1 MRSRYVFIIYCEH
14 VCRFMTIKIKKIL
27 VPYDATASSRKAL
40 KQIFSLFEKQHPKI
54 ILFTCVRDKA
64 TFGFFKTK
72 SDKQQIKQ
80 EKENAQKFH
89 DDAKKEAHTFGL
101 ELSSKI
107 VKSDLE
113 SKSIIEYAKK
123 SDIDVIVMSKSKTLT
138 HAERVYYN
146 STVDAVFKKTPCLFL
161 YVP

>member
-1 MRSRYVFIIYCEH
+1 
-14 VCRFMTIKIKKIL
+14 MTLKIKKIL

-40 KQIFSLFEKQHPKI
+40 KQIFSLFEKQNSEI
-54 ILFTCVRDKA
+54 ILFTCIRDKA

-72 SDKQQIKQ
+72 SDKQHIQH
-80 EKENAQKFH
+80 EKEHAQKFH
-89 DDAKKEAHTFGL
+89 NSAKKEANAFGL

-123 SDIDVIVMSKSKTLT
+123 ANVDVIVMSKSKPLT

>member
-1 MRSRYVFIIYCEH
+1 MV
-14 VCRFMTIKIKKIL
+14 IKIKKIL

-40 KQIFSLFEKQHPKI
+40 KQIFSLFEKQKSEI
-54 ILFTCVRDKA
+54 ILITCIRDKA

-89 DDAKKEAHTFGL
+89 DAAKKEANTFGL

-113 SKSIIEYAKK
+113 SKSII
-123 SDIDVIVMSKSKTLT
+123 
-138 HAERVYYN
+138 
-146 STVDAVFKKTPCLFL
+146 
-161 YVP
+161 

>member
-1 MRSRYVFIIYCEH
+1 MS
-14 VCRFMTIKIKKIL
+14 IKIKKIL
-27 VPYDATASSRKAL
+27 VPYDATESSIKAL
-40 KQIFSLFEKQHPKI
+40 KKLLSLFENQNFKI
-54 ILFTCVRDKA
+54 ILFTCIRDKA

-72 SDKQQIKQ
+72 SDKQQIKHER
-80 EKENAQKFH
+80 EKAQKFH
-89 DDAKKEAHTFGL
+89 DNAKKEVEKFGVQI
-101 ELSSKI
+101 SSKI

-123 SDIDVIVMSKSKTLT
+123 ENIDVIVMSKSKLLT

-146 STVDAVFKKTPCLFL
+146 STVDAVFQKTPCLFL

>member
-1 MRSRYVFIIYCEH
+1 
-14 VCRFMTIKIKKIL
+14 MTIKIKKIL
-27 VPYDATASSRKAL
+27 VPYDATASSKKAL
-40 KQIFSLFEKQHPKI
+40 KQIFSLFENQNSKI
-54 ILFTCVRDKA
+54 ILFTCVRDRA

-80 EKENAQKFH
+80 EKEKAQKFH
-89 DDAKKEAHTFGL
+89 DDAKKEASDFGL

-123 SDIDVIVMSKSKTLT
+123 ENVDVIVMSKSKILT

-146 STVDAVFKKTPCLFL
+146 STVDAVFNKTPCLFL

>member
-1 MRSRYVFIIYCEH
+1 MV
-14 VCRFMTIKIKKIL
+14 IKIKKIL

-40 KQIFSLFEKQHPKI
+40 KQIFSLFENQNSKI
-54 ILFTCVRDKA
+54 ILFTCIRDKA

-89 DDAKKEAHTFGL
+89 DTAKKEAKTFGL

-113 SKSIIEYAKK
+113 SKSIIEHAKK
-123 SDIDVIVMSKSKTLT
+123 ENVDVIVMSKSKILT

-146 STVDAVFKKTPCLFL
+146 STVDAVFHKTPCLFL